1 MWGTGKTLYETT
13 LEDGADFVLSDIE
26 KVLDMLQKFLLNLYR
41 KMILNVLL
49 IKLGFLR
56 QSQRSRDVRKFKH

>member
-13 LEDGADFVLSDIE
+13 LKDCADFVLSDVE

-49 IKLGFLR
+49 IKLCLLR
-56 QSQRSRDVRKFKH
+56 QSQRSRDVRKIKH